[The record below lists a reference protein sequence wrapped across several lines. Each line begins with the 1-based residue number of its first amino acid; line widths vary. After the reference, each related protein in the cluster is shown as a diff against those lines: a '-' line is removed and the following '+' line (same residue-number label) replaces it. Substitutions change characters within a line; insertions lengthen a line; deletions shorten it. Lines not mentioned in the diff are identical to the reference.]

1 MAQLQPP
8 VVFIPGQVLAASA
21 LNAHVSS
28 ALLLPG
34 SITDQTDIAENTV
47 VGCAFTS
54 AGGLTASVT
63 SAAHGLSTGDQ
74 INVTASVTAFSG
86 RQTITVTSV
95 STFTFTISQTVP
107 AVASGTLDYTKVS
120 LVASGDSLCIH
131 DLSSTA
137 LKETT
142 AGQLLN
148 SGLNLASTTA
158 TIDTAVTST
167 VNGRTNKDINLTPND
182 GIVITGK
189 AFNSIDG
196 ITATVTS
203 TAHGLETGMLLD
215 ITASNAVY
223 TGQYFITIV
232 SVDTFSFVIS
242 QTTPVAASGTVD
254 YTKKGTVKTV
264 GNQNISGKL
273 NVAGT
278 AKFNSGAT
286 IAGNLNVSGTVTN
299 SGTANFTGTLQVNGS
314 TAYVLTE
321 IYEETIPHYGSIA
334 AGVTNAVHT
343 TSAFTKPVGEIWEME
358 ISLRY
363 YGAAGYVYE
372 FAGRYGSETPQTG
385 SYLFYERRHDGAGGG
400 AVGNELYTCRWI
412 VTSAE
417 TFTAQ
422 TIKIDT
428 NAGSGSGLQL
438 GMQTGL
444 AGSVCSGPVYPSKFR
459 IYKYKTA

>member
-28 ALLLPG
+28 ALLMPG
-34 SITDQTDIAENTV
+34 SITEQPDIAENTV

-158 TIDTAVTST
+158 TIETAVTST

-223 TGQYFITIV
+223 TGQYFITV
-232 SVDTFSFVIS
+232 LSVDTFSFVIS

-286 IAGNLNVSGTVTN
+286 IAGNLNVSGTT
-299 SGTANFTGTLQVNGS
+299 NFTGGLQIGGS
-314 TAYVLTE
+314 AGYLLTG
-321 IYEETIPHYGSIA
+321 IVEETFTFSATTTINVWTTA
-334 AGVTNAVHT
+334 HT
-343 TSAFTKPVGEIWEME
+343 TASYTKPAGEIWVVEMDF
-358 ISLRY
+358 R
-363 YGAAGYVYE
+363 
-372 FAGRYGSETPQTG
+372 T
-385 SYLFYERRHDGAGGG
+385 RHDAAVWYAIRFNQTSSATTIDGTFDTEGASSNYFHIESRTLKYVFQN
-400 AVGNELYTCRWI
+400 A
-412 VTSAE
+412 S
-417 TFTAQ
+417 TFTSTFTLDFQPSA
-422 TIKIDT
+422 
-428 NAGSGSGLQL
+428 SGLTL
-438 GMQTGL
+438 FVGEPTFPYSGTFTGISMPP
-444 AGSVCSGPVYPSKFR
+444 AKFR
-459 IYKYKTA
+459 IYKYKAA

>member
-223 TGQYFITIV
+223 TGQYFITV
-232 SVDTFSFVIS
+232 LSVDTFSFVIS

-286 IAGNLNVSGTVTN
+286 IAGNLNVSGTT
-299 SGTANFTGTLQVNGS
+299 NFTGGLQIGGSAGYLLTGIVEQTVSPS
-314 TAYVLTE
+314 TATSVANNYVVLFTSSSYTKPSDEIWHIEIVGALQYHTSSYLSYKLKRTSGAVDLIGTFDVDHAGIAIDRTAPLSLSAIENTGTSFTSTYTFEMAYGLSGYVLGVGQTTSVNPSLTA
-321 IYEETIPHYGSIA
+321 TIPA
-334 AGVTNAVHT
+334 T
-343 TSAFTKPVGEIWEME
+343 
-358 ISLRY
+358 
-363 YGAAGYVYE
+363 
-372 FAGRYGSETPQTG
+372 
-385 SYLFYERRHDGAGGG
+385 
-400 AVGNELYTCRWI
+400 
-412 VTSAE
+412 
-417 TFTAQ
+417 
-422 TIKIDT
+422 
-428 NAGSGSGLQL
+428 
-438 GMQTGL
+438 
-444 AGSVCSGPVYPSKFR
+444 KFR